1 MKKNCQ
7 AEAVI
12 KTCLK
17 IAVNLLHEGKHAVD
31 KAKQTLLSCYEHQM
45 YYDWLLSHWPYP
57 MNRVNGNAVIDGRGE
72 STALGI

>member
-45 YYDWLLSHWPYP
+45 YYD
-57 MNRVNGNAVIDGRGE
+57 
-72 STALGI
+72 